1 MATELEMQENLKKIE
16 KFFGIDMRIKQEL
29 IDVAPSEIDG
39 YNQES
44 MMAYSDKL
52 YEQFEEMEYQI
63 LQIINMYGFGEVVH
77 GLIKEKLQDIKNS
90 LINAGYTFANLKKVY
105 RDFFS
110 GMSKQ
115 LVDSVQDTCKGYY
128 TTREFKLPKTI
139 SQCKTINEI
148 LHVLHSYVV
157 NNEKILQGL
166 PKIDE
171 KTKSVTIN
179 TFDAYRQP
187 KKEAWQFT
195 CATLYGVKN
204 EIAQQI
210 YMNINPEQKEI
221 GESTIIG
228 LENKVLMMVRDRGHA
243 LTLEIDTEGDKSLVR
258 YFIPKICN
266 IELVN
271 QLRGVT
277 KVAESADVTDTATG
291 CFECEKNNIGNEI
304 VSFVEKVPTDSDIL
318 PRKSTDIHIPET
330 TNEVDIQRTIT
341 DDLSNFAKRGN
352 AQKRNKVIEIIKKL
366 NLRKRDNE
374 NNKRN
379 GR

>member
-1 MATELEMQENLKKIE
+1 
-16 KFFGIDMRIKQEL
+16 
-29 IDVAPSEIDG
+29 
-39 YNQES
+39 
-44 MMAYSDKL
+44 
-52 YEQFEEMEYQI
+52 
-63 LQIINMYGFGEVVH
+63 
-77 GLIKEKLQDIKNS
+77 
-90 LINAGYTFANLKKVY
+90 
-105 RDFFS
+105 
-110 GMSKQ
+110 
-115 LVDSVQDTCKGYY
+115 
-128 TTREFKLPKTI
+128 
-139 SQCKTINEI
+139 
-148 LHVLHSYVV
+148 
-157 NNEKILQGL
+157 
-166 PKIDE
+166 
-171 KTKSVTIN
+171 
-179 TFDAYRQP
+179 
-187 KKEAWQFT
+187 
-195 CATLYGVKN
+195 
-204 EIAQQI
+204 
-210 YMNINPEQKEI
+210 MNINPEQKEI

-277 KVAESADVTDTATG
+277 KVAESADATDTATG

-341 DDLSNFAKRGN
+341 DDLSDFAKRGN